1 MAPAAA
7 PLIEALGGE
16 AGIRAWVER
25 FYARIAADPLLFPL
39 FPADLA
45 ESREKQHAFF
55 VQHFGGP
62 PLYEQRYGKAFLRF
76 KHRRARIG
84 REQRDAWMS
93 HLLGALR
100 EGGASLDVLSA
111 VISQVSPLADAM
123 INHHPER
130 KDAYYFN

>member
-1 MAPAAA
+1 MAAPAA

-16 AGIRAWVER
+16 AGIHAWVER
-25 FYARIAADPLLFPL
+25 FYARIGADPLLAPL

-45 ESREKQHAFF
+45 ESREKQYAFF
-55 VQHFGGP
+55 VQLFGGP

-76 KHRRARIG
+76 KHRHARIG
-84 REQRDAWMS
+84 RAERDAWMS
-93 HLLGALR
+93 HLLQALR
-100 EGGASLDVLSA
+100 EGGATLAVLSA
-111 VISQVSPLADAM
+111 VISRVAPLADAM